1 MIEKDDWRLS
11 WHQDHLKGRTLRR
24 ISYVRRSD
32 TNDHEHC
39 EFCWSKFS
47 EYEGDL
53 REGYVS
59 DVDGTEYW
67 ICPECFEDF
76 KEMFGW
82 AVMKA

>member
-24 ISYVRRSD
+24 IPYVRRSD

-47 EYEGDL
+47 EYEGKK
-53 REGYVS
+53 V
-59 DVDGTEYW
+59 DV
-67 ICPECFEDF
+67 F
-76 KEMFGW
+76 KSTSTFL
-82 AVMKA
+82 